1 MRLIKKLLRA
11 IYSLLNKLVPK
22 NKKLIFIVDARL
34 YRQNTWTLFRYLAD
48 NGYGEYY
55 KIVLYTAEREQ
66 AKALDV
72 GKGAKIVTSFFGGA
86 WNRLRAKYVFTEYG
100 RDKFSAARCDRQEHF
115 EIWHGMP
122 LKRIGY
128 ASGEN
133 HINGYEKEF
142 SHLLVTGSFFV
153 PVMKECFRCRD
164 EQIYLGG
171 YPRSDS
177 LFAAK
182 PTSFRLN
189 KGFNVVWMPTFRR
202 SSGRNLI
209 DSDSEF
215 PLLTPENM
223 PKLNRTLSE
232 NDIKLIIKIH
242 PMQDGIDWLKRDYSN
257 IEVITN
263 ADIFAEGLELYEL
276 LGQSDALVT
285 DYSSVYIDYLLT
297 DKPII
302 FASDDFGSYKDKRG
316 FTVDDPFAIMPGV
329 VVDSTDALASE
340 ILRLKRGEDDYAE
353 RREEFNAL
361 FNAPSPSG
369 SYCRDILD
377 FVGIKPKKE

>member
-1 MRLIKKLLRA
+1 MKLLRKFLRGV
-11 IYSLLNKLVPK
+11 YSLLNKIVPK
-22 NKKLIFIVDARL
+22 NKRLIFLVDARL
-34 YRQNTWTLFRYLAD
+34 YRQNTWALFRYLAD

-66 AKALDV
+66 TKALDV

-100 RDKFSAARCDRQEHF
+100 KHKFSTSRCSRQEHF

-122 LKRIGY
+122 LKKIGY
-128 ASGEN
+128 AANEDYMS
-133 HINGYEKEF
+133 GYEKQF

-153 PVMKECFRCRD
+153 PVMKECFRCGD
-164 EQIYLGG
+164 EQIYMGG

-177 LFAAK
+177 LFAKKSA
-182 PTSFRLN
+182 SFRLN
-189 KGFNVVWMPTFRR
+189 KSFNVVWMPTFRR
-202 SSGRNLI
+202 SSGRNMF

-223 PKLNRTLSE
+223 PRLNSALGE
-232 NDIKLIIKIH
+232 NDVKLIIKIH
-242 PMQDGIDWLKRDYSN
+242 PMQDGIDWLKREFSN

-302 FASDDFGSYKDKRG
+302 FASDDFDSYKDKRG
-316 FTVDDPFAIMPGV
+316 FTVDDPFAIMPGAV
-329 VVDSTDALASE
+329 TGSIDELVTE
-340 ILRLKRGEDDYAE
+340 ILRLKRGEDEYAQ
-353 RREEFNAL
+353 RRKELNVL

-369 SYCRDILD
+369 SYCQDILD
-377 FVGIKPKKE
+377 FVGIKQMKK